1 MENENLEEKE
11 IQESA
16 DNQIEEPKTE
26 DNSEQDVSS
35 NENGE
40 SPKADTKSE
49 LEVLQ
54 DELSESKDKYLRLYS
69 EFENFRRRTAKEK
82 LEMVQTANEGLISDL
97 LSVIDDFERAEKSFK
112 DNDSDI
118 KALKE
123 GLDLISGKFKKILE
137 QKGLKTMEHK
147 QGSDFDPEFH
157 EAITQ
162 IPAPKKKLKGKIVDV
177 IEKGYLLKDK
187 VVRYAK
193 VVIGS

>member
-82 LEMVQTANEGLISDL
+82 LEMVQTDRK
-97 LSVIDDFERAEKSFK
+97 SV
-112 DNDSDI
+112 
-118 KALKE
+118 
-123 GLDLISGKFKKILE
+123 
-137 QKGLKTMEHK
+137 
-147 QGSDFDPEFH
+147 
-157 EAITQ
+157 
-162 IPAPKKKLKGKIVDV
+162 V
-177 IEKGYLLKDK
+177 
-187 VVRYAK
+187 
-193 VVIGS
+193 